1 MYSRITRS
9 IKLQRR
15 LYSTG
20 AEHTTAAERTTTASE
35 TRSSNT
41 RDGLVTG
48 ALLAVLGVAAY
59 TFLKNPKTNPVTNA
73 REHANKH
80 AEVIKNQA
88 DHNDVVKEKVSS
100 EEQKPGWENKI
111 KKNIAGEGEDGSH
124 RVDKDTEKA
133 KDNWKSKDKEDDN
146 KRPTV
151 PAAASANEGGGL
163 FSNLFGQSNKN
174 EDLTAETNQSPMGKD
189 DQTQASSGSNNI
201 PHSTGNPMVD
211 EKAAPGHQTK
221 SNRDMNME
229 SHANDVTHDSSGLV
243 GKDTTRAQS
252 VSKDGSK
259 PSLNANSPNETSS
272 FWSNLFG
279 WSKSK
284 EAESSWNDAKDK
296 LHDAKEDTANTAQRD
311 AHRLSGAWED
321 SKDAAAAETDRIKH
335 NVNGH
340 SESIK
345 HKANDAYDS
354 AQNLGARVKREA
366 SNEYNYQKDRLSGSI
381 NGLHKEVSD
390 NADYWKNQTED
401 KAKSWYEKGT
411 EQVKSGLAS
420 VKDSAQQDIYWAEKK
435 VHEGLNTAKDE
446 MDYVL
451 GRKKDDSGLKKHVL
465 AGERFAEI
473 EEGQLRP
480 TRDQLGRLPARFI
493 VEHARGTD
501 M

>member
-1 MYSRITRS
+1 M
-9 IKLQRR
+9 
-15 LYSTG
+15 
-20 AEHTTAAERTTTASE
+20 
-35 TRSSNT
+35 
-41 RDGLVTG
+41 
-48 ALLAVLGVAAY
+48 
-59 TFLKNPKTNPVTNA
+59 
-73 REHANKH
+73 
-80 AEVIKNQA
+80 IKNQA

-100 EEQKPGWENKI
+100 EEQKSGWENKI
-111 KKNIAGEGEDGSH
+111 EKNVAGEGEDGSH

-151 PAAASANEGGGL
+151 PAAASANEGGGF

-243 GKDTTRAQS
+243 GKDTMRAQS

-451 GRKKDDSGLKKHVL
+451 GRKKDDSGLKEHVL